1 MDEQIRLLAQQL
13 LDSGIGK
20 LSTRERQV
28 IARVVNR
35 HTVSRNVNQAFEE
48 RRSVGDRLADQ
59 VAAFGGSWTFII
71 LALIRLLAWVLLN
84 SALLALGGSS
94 FDPYPFIF
102 LNLILSMLAAL
113 QAPIIMMSQNRQ
125 VARDRLAAGLD
136 YEINLKAELEIMDLH
151 KKMEDMQVGQIGE
164 LLRLGQEQCRLL
176 RLMTDGAGRRSSCA
190 TPEASGTLP

>member
-1 MDEQIRLLAQQL
+1 MDEQIRQLAQQL

-20 LSTRERQV
+20 RSIRERQV

-35 HTVSRNVNQAFEE
+35 HTVSRDINQAFEE

-59 VAAFGGSWTFII
+59 VAAFGGSWRFII
-71 LALIRLLAWVLLN
+71 LALISLLAWVLLN

-125 VARDRLAAGLD
+125 VATDRLAAGVSTTKSISRLS
-136 YEINLKAELEIMDLH
+136 LRSWTCTRRWKRC
-151 KKMEDMQVGQIGE
+151 
-164 LLRLGQEQCRLL
+164 RLGKLGSYCGS
-176 RLMTDGAGRRSSCA
+176 DRSNVACCDS
-190 TPEASGTLP
+190 

>member
-1 MDEQIRLLAQQL
+1 MDEQIRQLAQQL

-20 LSTRERQV
+20 LSIRERQV
-28 IARVVNR
+28 VAQVVNR

-71 LALIRLLAWVLLN
+71 LAMISLLAWVLLN
-84 SALLALGGSS
+84 SVWRAAGGSS

-125 VARDRLAAGLD
+125 ATRDRLAAGLD
-136 YEINLKAELEIMDLH
+136 YEINLKAELEIMELH
-151 KKMEDMQVGQIGE
+151 KKIEGLRDDHIGE
-164 LLRLGQEQCRLL
+164 LLKLGQEQCRLL
-176 RLMTDGAGRRSSCA
+176 RLLLDGR
-190 TPEASGTLP
+190 

>member
-1 MDEQIRLLAQQL
+1 MRRATVTPPVKWTMDEQIRQLAQQL

-20 LSTRERQV
+20 LSGRERQV

-48 RRSVGDRLADQ
+48 RQGIGDRLADQ

-71 LALIRLLAWVLLN
+71 LALTALVAWVLLN
-84 SALLALGGSS
+84 SALLALGRAG

-125 VARDRLAAGLD
+125 TARDRLAAGLD
-136 YEINLKAELEIMDLH
+136 YEINLKAEIEIMGLH
-151 KKMEDMQVGQIGE
+151 KKMEDMRAEHLEE
-164 LLRLGQEQCRLL
+164 LLRLGKEQYRLL
-176 RLMTDGAGRRSSCA
+176 RLLVDGR
-190 TPEASGTLP
+190 

>member
-1 MDEQIRLLAQQL
+1 MDEQIRQLAQQL

-20 LSTRERQV
+20 LSVRERQV

-71 LALIRLLAWVLLN
+71 LALIALLAWVLLN

-125 VARDRLAAGLD
+125 SARDRLAAGLD
-136 YEINLKAELEIMDLH
+136 YEINLKAELEIMGLH
-151 KKMEDMQVGQIGE
+151 KKMEDMQVEHIGG

-176 RLMTDGAGRRSSCA
+176 RLLADGRMNSCA
-190 TPEASGTLP
+190 PEASGTLR

>member
-1 MDEQIRLLAQQL
+1 MDEQIRQLAQQL

-20 LSTRERQV
+20 LSVRERQV
-28 IARVVNR
+28 NCTGYEPTYCLP
-35 HTVSRNVNQAFEE
+35 HVNQAFEE
-48 RRSVGDRLADQ
+48 RRSVGGRLADQ

-71 LALIRLLAWVLLN
+71 LALIALLTWVLLN
-84 SALLALGGSS
+84 SALFTLGRSS

-125 VARDRLAAGLD
+125 TAGDRLAAGFD
-136 YEINLKAELEIMDLH
+136 YEINLKAELEIMGLH
-151 KKMEDMQVGQIGE
+151 KKMEDMQVEHIGG

-176 RLMTDGAGRRSSCA
+176 RLLADGRMNSCA
-190 TPEASGTLP
+190 SEASGTLR

>member
-1 MDEQIRLLAQQL
+1 MDEQIRQLAQQL

-20 LSTRERQV
+20 LSVRERQV
-28 IARVVNR
+28 IARVMNR

-71 LALIRLLAWVLLN
+71 LALIALLTWVLLN
-84 SALLALGGSS
+84 SALLTLGGSS

-125 VARDRLAAGLD
+125 TARDRLAASLD
-136 YEINLKAELEIMDLH
+136 YEINLKAELEIMGLH
-151 KKMEDMQVGQIGE
+151 KKLEDMQVEHIGG

-176 RLMTDGAGRRSSCA
+176 LLLADGRINPCA
-190 TPEASGTLP
+190 SEASGTLR

>member
-1 MDEQIRLLAQQL
+1 MDEQIRQLAQQL

-20 LSTRERQV
+20 LSVRERQV
-28 IARVVNR
+28 IARVMNR

-71 LALIRLLAWVLLN
+71 LALIALLTWVLLN
-84 SALLALGGSS
+84 SALLTLGGSS

-125 VARDRLAAGLD
+125 TARDRLAAGLD
-136 YEINLKAELEIMDLH
+136 YEINLKAELEIMGLH
-151 KKMEDMQVGQIGE
+151 KKMEDMQVEHIGG

-176 RLMTDGAGRRSSCA
+176 RLLADGRMYSCA
-190 TPEASGTLP
+190 SEVSGTLR

>member
-1 MDEQIRLLAQQL
+1 MDEQIRHLAQQL

-20 LSTRERQV
+20 LSVRERQV
-28 IARVVNR
+28 IARVMNR

-71 LALIRLLAWVLLN
+71 LALIALLTWVLLN
-84 SALLALGGSS
+84 SALLTLGGSS

-125 VARDRLAAGLD
+125 TARDRLAAGLD
-136 YEINLKAELEIMDLH
+136 YEINLKAELEIMGLH
-151 KKMEDMQVGQIGE
+151 KKMEDMQVEHIGG

-176 RLMTDGAGRRSSCA
+176 RLLADGRMNSCA
-190 TPEASGTLP
+190 SEASGTLR